1 MEQWIQ
7 TDRTILRRWVRAPES
22 RGYPELGG
30 YELLERIRAYDVY
43 EDQCNRQNGVKIY
56 HEGGN
61 IRVELHEYEETT
73 CVHDGSLGSVVHIV
87 DGRVVGRDEPVVVV
101 DEEMVE

>member
-1 MEQWIQ
+1 
-7 TDRTILRRWVRAPES
+7 
-22 RGYPELGG
+22 
-30 YELLERIRAYDVY
+30 
-43 EDQCNRQNGVKIY
+43 VKIY